1 MKRFCVAMLI
11 LGMVVSTI
19 AFAAS
24 TDNHTVTV
32 TVPTVNELAITG
44 GNLTLTF
51 AAPTGGGDFANVT
64 DNATCDLEWSTNTA
78 SQKITVASNI
88 AAPEAAL
95 YVTSGS
101 VTGGT
106 SAGEVTLGTTAA
118 DFVTGVSVGS
128 GSCDL
133 QYRAAA
139 TLAGSATGSEVHT
152 VTYTITSS

>member
-1 MKRFCVAMLI
+1 MAPRPDLPRTGPSIA
-11 LGMVVSTI
+11 TI
-19 AFAAS
+19 AFAAT

-32 TVPTVNELAITG
+32 TVPTVNEVAIVG

-51 AAPTGGGDFANVT
+51 VAPTGGSDFSDVS
-64 DNATCDLEWSTNTA
+64 DNTTCDLDWSTNTT

-88 AAPEAAL
+88 ATPEAAL
-95 YVTSGS
+95 YVNAGS
-101 VTGGT
+101 ATGGT

-133 QYRAAA
+133 HYRASA
-139 TLAGSATGSEVHT
+139 TLAGSTAGSEVHT